1 MFLSEI
7 EEELIK
13 INKHDMNYSNL
24 SKEERDALLNLSH
37 DDSTIIKHAD
47 KANGIAFWD
56 RSDYLLECQRQLSEQ
71 QVYETIEQSP
81 LEKVSNR
88 IKTNL
93 KEMVRKKEIETKV
106 MEYLLVKRPQLGRF
120 YLLPKIHK
128 RKTNVLGRSVISN
141 NQTATENIS
150 SFLDFHLKNI
160 VPTIP
165 HILEDTKDFL
175 KRINDIGEIPS
186 GSLLVTFNVVGLYPH
201 IPHEEGIETMKKY
214 LNLRE
219 DQSVFTNSLCDLA
232 HIILTENYFKLGKD
246 MYHQEL
252 GTAIGTTFAPTYA
265 NFCMAGLENKIFS
278 DTNIQPLL
286 CLRYLDDI
294 FCIWTDGLQKLK
306 EFLQWI
312 ILIPPLTF

>member
-1 MFLSEI
+1 
-7 EEELIK
+7 
-13 INKHDMNYSNL
+13 
-24 SKEERDALLNLSH
+24 
-37 DDSTIIKHAD
+37 
-47 KANGIAFWD
+47 
-56 RSDYLLECQRQLSEQ
+56 
-71 QVYETIEQSP
+71 
-81 LEKVSNR
+81 
-88 IKTNL
+88 
-93 KEMVRKKEIETKV
+93 MVRKKEIETKV
-106 MEYLLVKRPQLGRF
+106 MENLLVKRPQLGRF

-128 RKTNVLGRSVISN
+128 HKTNVPGRPVISN

-232 HIILTENYFKLGKD
+232 HIILTENYFKIGKD
-246 MYHQEL
+246 MYHQNLE
-252 GTAIGTTFAPTYA
+252 TAIGTKFAPPY
-265 NFCMAGLENKIFS
+265 
-278 DTNIQPLL
+278 
-286 CLRYLDDI
+286 
-294 FCIWTDGLQKLK
+294 
-306 EFLQWI
+306 
-312 ILIPPLTF
+312 